1 MKDPYGKAV
10 AHSYS
15 SLKAFENCALAF
27 EQLRILKMYP
37 YVQGK
42 EAEFGDIVH
51 KDIENYLKLGSELGP
66 EALPYKD
73 KIDTIRKGVAGLE
86 FVVEEQLVITSN
98 LKPTTWWAKNA
109 WFRVKIDW
117 MLFNNAEHAI
127 MFDWKTGKKRPDPFQ
142 LEVFATLVFLI
153 YPEVKK
159 VSSAYV
165 WLKENPKDLITRE
178 TYTREADF
186 TKLLVNLLRKTT
198 RVERAIKANVYPAR
212 PSGLCGWCQCQP
224 DCAFGKK

>member
-42 EAEFGDIVH
+42 ETEFGDIVH

-142 LEVFATLVFLI
+142 LEVFAILVFLI

>member
-42 EAEFGDIVH
+42 ETEFGDIVH

-109 WFRVKIDW
+109 WFRAKIDW

-142 LEVFATLVFLI
+142 LEVFAILVFLI